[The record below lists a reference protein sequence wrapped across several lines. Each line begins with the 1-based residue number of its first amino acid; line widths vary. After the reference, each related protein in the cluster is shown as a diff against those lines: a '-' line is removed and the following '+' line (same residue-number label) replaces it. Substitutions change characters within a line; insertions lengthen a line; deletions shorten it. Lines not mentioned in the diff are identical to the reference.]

1 MSAFEVQASTQSLGS
16 GASKEAFAIEQVPID
31 KHDSH
36 NFTIPDIEE
45 LVKFCIV
52 KYKRLINWRNQFTPE
67 FLTFKQK
74 MDSDPMFRFFIENG
88 MTHHEL
94 LKTKYKDFMSRINP
108 NAFVFYKNLLNQ
120 HREQY
125 ECKNEVME
133 FIHLG
138 ESFAPKLLQI
148 RIDETDRDGT
158 ITNYGRPFSPEEIE
172 EKIKELNIPY
182 SIVSFL
188 IERCDSGLI
197 EYVKA
202 HRDEENSIG
211 IKVVNFINA
220 FVNVH
225 KKLNCDI
232 KPENLCLKIGDAGKI
247 ESVRLLDV
255 DPDFNI
261 SGKTS
266 EFMRNSKVFMK
277 LLFFGYFKRRFDYKF
292 ENWRVS
298 QEEVVEM
305 IRFFYTDKYMIYAK
319 NPINSLY
326 HYLIHDHP
334 NKFLNRSEPIP
345 YAFFQHNSLFN
356 YFKTPDEMANF
367 FMKVI
372 SEIEE
377 VALPPVKVDGKS
389 KALEG
394 GKKRRKSKRR
404 NSKKSKRNH
413 TSKCD
418 RK

>member
-1 MSAFEVQASTQSLGS
+1 
-16 GASKEAFAIEQVPID
+16 
-31 KHDSH
+31 
-36 NFTIPDIEE
+36 
-45 LVKFCIV
+45 
-52 KYKRLINWRNQFTPE
+52 
-67 FLTFKQK
+67 
-74 MDSDPMFRFFIENG
+74 MDSDPMFRFFIEIG
-88 MTHHEL
+88 MPHHKL
-94 LKTKYKDFMSRINP
+94 LETKYKDFMSRINP

-148 RIDETDRDGT
+148 RIDETDRYGD
-158 ITNYGRPFSPEEIE
+158 ITNYGRPFLPEEME

-232 KPENLCLKIGDAGKI
+232 KPENLCLKIDDAGKI

-277 LLFFGYFKRRFDYKF
+277 LLFFGYFKIVKF
-292 ENWRVS
+292 FNFKKWRVS

-305 IRFFYTDKYMIYAK
+305 IRLFYTDKYMIYAK

-326 HYLIHDHP
+326 HYLIKKHP
-334 NKFLNRSEPIP
+334 IEILNPSEKIP
-345 YAFFQHNSLFN
+345 YTFFQHNSLFE
-356 YFKTPDEMANF
+356 YFKTPDEIADS

-372 SEIEE
+372 S
-377 VALPPVKVDGKS
+377 LPPVKSKVDSKS
-389 KALEG
+389 KAHAEDELEG
-394 GKKRRKSKRR
+394 GKKRRKSKKR

-413 TSKCD
+413 TSKRD